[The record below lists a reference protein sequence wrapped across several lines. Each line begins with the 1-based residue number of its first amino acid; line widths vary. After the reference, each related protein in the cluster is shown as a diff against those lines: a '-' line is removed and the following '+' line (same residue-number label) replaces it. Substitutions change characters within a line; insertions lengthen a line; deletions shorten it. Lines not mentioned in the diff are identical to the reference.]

1 VNLLFMNSAPVWG
14 GNEKWVS
21 MAMTA
26 LAPLHGVHLAYRHQ
40 AVGRNIG
47 LPKTRLPF
55 LSPIDP
61 YTIWRLAR
69 MVRRRG
75 VSVLIPTKPA
85 DVITAGLTGRLC
97 GGVPTLARL
106 GIVRRLGPYRRFA
119 YETMADA
126 LVVNAGVIK
135 QVLETDGYSR
145 PERIHVIRNGLDV
158 DALEDA
164 LRRPAPVAPSPW
176 TVVCAAS
183 MIDRKGFDTLLR
195 GFAFF
200 RDLAGSPDTRLV
212 LIGDGPRRPSLES
225 LAVELGIAPSTDF
238 VGHMGNPYPRMAEA
252 DVFVLCSSNEGM
264 PNALLE
270 AMYLRNA
277 VIVTDVGGVNEVV
290 VHGRNG
296 FLIRPDDWHAVG
308 YHLVTLHRDR
318 RLAGEMRTRAHET
331 VRDGFSTMRMGQRL
345 AEVCTA
351 LVESS
356 SGLRRRRTPYDRSG
370 VS

>member
-1 VNLLFMNSAPVWG
+1 MPFGRAHRLPVNLLFLNSAPVWG

-47 LPKTRLPF
+47 LPKTWLPF

-97 GGVPTLARL
+97 GVPTLARL

-126 LVVNAGVIK
+126 L
-135 QVLETDGYSR
+135 
-145 PERIHVIRNGLDV
+145 
-158 DALEDA
+158 EDA
-164 LRRPAPVAPSPW
+164 LRKPAPVAPSPW

-200 RDLAGSPDTRLV
+200 RDLAGSPDARLV

-225 LAVELGIAPSTDF
+225 MAVDLGIAPSTDF

-252 DVFVLCSSNEGM
+252 DVFVLCSRNEGM

-277 VIVTDVGGVNEVV
+277 VIATDVGGVNEVV
-290 VHGRNG
+290 VHAQNG

-308 YHLVTLHRDR
+308 YHLVTLYRDR
-318 RLAGEMRTRAHET
+318 RLAREMRTRAHQT
-331 VRDGFSTMRMGQRL
+331 VRDGFGTTRMGQRL

-356 SGLRRRRTPYDRSG
+356 SGLRRRGAPYDRSG